1 MGRQG
6 TGRLGIAPVR
16 VRVSHP
22 DGSTL
27 QQRVER
33 LEADRQ
39 KKAKRVGKHA
49 LFSQQFPA
57 EPDPAASQPAPQT
70 DHQQVIMD
78 AVLKALSGHYA
89 QQAVT
94 HAKKGGSLGKV
105 LAVAKK
111 KATVKPAQSAAKTSG
126 K

>member
-1 MGRQG
+1 
-6 TGRLGIAPVR
+6 
-16 VRVSHP
+16 VSQP
-22 DGSTL
+22 NGTL
-27 QQRVER
+27 QQRVEK

-39 KKAKRVGKHA
+39 RKAKRVGKHP
-49 LFSQQFPA
+49 LFSQQLPV
-57 EPDPAASQPAPQT
+57 PSDPAASQPAPQT

-111 KATVKPAQSAAKTSG
+111 KATVKSAPTAAKKTSG
-126 K
+126 KSSA